1 LNRRIPRATLQ
12 SDVTT
17 RVLRHR
23 MIEECANGKILP
35 LQQKWGQIAVVFLFV
50 LNARVRAAVGKLV
63 TWAKKKLTE
72 SFRPMPIITGLVGDV
87 LRSRQELVAENMML
101 RQQLIVA
108 SRKVDKPRF
117 RPHERGLLVFLS
129 SVLRR
134 WREAVLVVK
143 PDTIVRW
150 HREGFR
156 LLWSRKSKSGRVRK
170 SPLAKETIELIER
183 MARENRLWGAERIRG
198 ELLKLGIGVSK
209 RTIQKYMH
217 RAGSDDPHDGQS
229 WKTFLLNHSTWAC
242 DFLQLY
248 DVWFQPIFAFF
259 IVDVNTKEVVHVGVT
274 RAPTENWTAQ
284 QLRDVTPF
292 GKGPQVLIRDGDTKY
307 GAAFDRVAEGA
318 DIEVVQIAPCA
329 PRMNSVCERFL
340 GGVRRE
346 CLDHVIILGEDHLRS
361 VLKDYAEQY
370 FNTGRPHQGIG
381 QRIPSG
387 RRAPTCDSA
396 GNIVVFPV
404 LNGLHHDYRRVA

>member
-1 LNRRIPRATLQ
+1 
-12 SDVTT
+12 
-17 RVLRHR
+17 
-23 MIEECANGKILP
+23 
-35 LQQKWGQIAVVFLFV
+35 VFLFV
-50 LNARVRAAVGKLV
+50 LNARVRAAVGKVV
-63 TWAKKKLTE
+63 TWAKKKLSE
-72 SFRPMPIITGLVGDV
+72 SFRPLPIITGLVGDA

-108 SRKVDKPRF
+108 SRKADKPRF

-129 SVLRR
+129 SIVRR
-134 WREAVLVVK
+134 WREAVLLVK

-150 HREGFR
+150 HCEGFR
-156 LLWSRKSKSGRVRK
+156 LLWSRKSKSGRARK
-170 SPLAKETIELIER
+170 SSLTKETIELIER
-183 MARENRLWGAERIRG
+183 MARENRPWGAERIRG

-217 RAGSDDPHDGQS
+217 RAGSDGPHDGQS

-248 DVWFQPIFAFF
+248 DVWCQPIYAFF
-259 IVDVNTKEVVHVGVT
+259 IVDVNTKRVVHVGVT
-274 RAPTENWTAQ
+274 RAPTEQWTAQ
-284 QLRDVTPF
+284 QLREVTPF
-292 GKGPQVLIRDGDTKY
+292 GSGPELLIRDGDTKY

-318 DIEVVQIAPCA
+318 NIEVVQIAPCS

-361 VLKDYAEQY
+361 VLSEYVEPY
-370 FNTGRPHQGIG
+370 FNTARPHQGIG
-381 QRIPSG
+381 QGIPVG
-387 RRAPTCDSA
+387 RRAITSESA
-396 GNIVVFPV
+396 GRIVALPV
-404 LNGLHHDYRRVA
+404 LNGLHHDYRRAA